1 MRLTYLR
8 VSPQNI
14 AKMAAPCAD
23 ELQNL
28 LACWRMNGVDAVA
41 CLSGVGALAAC
52 SATQARTS
60 ASKQG
65 KASINFKLDRMFQAR
80 HD

>member
-14 AKMAAPCAD
+14 SKTAAPCAVQ
-23 ELQNL
+23 LQNL
-28 LACWRMNGVDAVA
+28 LACWRLNGVDASA
-41 CLSGVGALAAC
+41 CLASVEALAAC
-52 SATQARTS
+52 SSAQAKTA

-65 KASINFKLDRMFQAR
+65 TPNINFKLDRMFQAR
-80 HD
+80 FD